1 MLPGAVSQRPTLLR
15 FWGGPEN
22 PPNPDTSQDQD
33 PDMTFDITGTSPAL
47 GGRGV
52 SPNHV
57 TPGYL
62 PPVSPTVPITVGHS
76 RVPVVS
82 PPGSLSPPG
91 TLWGCCPSPPQSL
104 SPPPRGPCHPPKVI
118 VTPPGSLSPLSCPT
132 RGGGAVSTLLPH
144 MWGSA
149 PSCPRR
155 PLGRLG
161 QGVGPPLDPPPLR
174 AEPHGAVTH
183 PPTLGARPGPQCPQ
197 PRRPG
202 GALVGVVPRDPRLR
216 RHRAAAGT
224 VPSCHRRLHR
234 PHR

>member
-1 MLPGAVSQRPTLLR
+1 MGTPPAPPPPLPCTLLGPGGGGMLPGAVSQRPTLLR

-104 SPPPRGPCHPPKVI
+104 SPPP
-118 VTPPGSLSPLSCPT
+118 PGSLSPPQGHCHPPRVPVTPLLPHT
-132 RGGGAVSTLLPH
+132 WEGGGQHPPAPHVGVSTLVSPQTP
-144 MWGSA
+144 GA
-149 PSCPRR
+149 PWPRHGA
-155 PLGRLG
+155 PP
-161 QGVGPPLDPPPLR
+161 GPPPI
-174 AEPHGAVTH
+174 A
-183 PPTLGARPGPQCPQ
+183 
-197 PRRPG
+197 
-202 GALVGVVPRDPRLR
+202 
-216 RHRAAAGT
+216 
-224 VPSCHRRLHR
+224 S
-234 PHR
+234 